1 MKSILISTA
10 LILSVSVANAQKFG
24 VSFSFATAKV
34 LAMDMFYTKNAN
46 RFHFGYGYQFNGQK
60 KTVVKERKDNYGLTK
75 IEDGDFFWLI
85 DLGYS
90 RIIAKKL
97 TIHPE
102 LSFGSKRF
110 FTSYKDDRFSDNGYS
125 LINRS
130 EAKAGIGLNAGYFI
144 IEKVEPFIGYHTLK
158 KLNFGIRF
166 SF

>member
-1 MKSILISTA
+1 MKQILITTAFIFSILVT
-10 LILSVSVANAQKFG
+10 NAQNFG
-24 VSFSFATAKV
+24 VSFSYATANV
-34 LAMDMFYTKNAN
+34 LAMDIFYSKNSN

-60 KTVVKERKDNYGLTK
+60 KTVVKERKENYGLTK
-75 IEDGDFFWLI
+75 IEDDDFFWLI
-85 DLGYS
+85 DFGYS

-97 TIHPE
+97 TVHPE
-102 LSFGSKRF
+102 LSLGSKRF

-130 EAKAGIGLNAGYFI
+130 EAKVGFGLNAGYFI
-144 IEKVEPFIGYHTLK
+144 SEKIEPFIGYHTLK